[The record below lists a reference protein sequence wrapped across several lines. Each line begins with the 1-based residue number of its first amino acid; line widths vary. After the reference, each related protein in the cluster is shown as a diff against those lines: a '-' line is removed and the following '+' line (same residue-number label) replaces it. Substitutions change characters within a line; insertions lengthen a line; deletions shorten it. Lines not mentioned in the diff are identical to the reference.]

1 VNSKHNLFQCSNGDT
16 IDYDRKLVEIL
27 SKELLKIDECKEKD
41 KNYII
46 GKRRNHKI
54 KHLERELHSKI
65 REEIAE
71 LCKIFNSKGIK
82 HIAFEN
88 LTGFENKCFCKDEN
102 DLNYNRRIKLL
113 KLSSLKDEFEHIA
126 RKYGIAVSLVH
137 SAYTSQTCP
146 KCGCI
151 DSENRK
157 SQEEFECIECG
168 YKQNADINAS
178 VNIKQRVV
186 STVLRN
192 ELLKKSKFGNGTF
205 EPKKLKR
212 EKVKEVLL
220 LHRYNLI
227 KDKETN
233 HF

>member
-1 VNSKHNLFQCSNGDT
+1 MFAVIKADGYGHGSLMCAPT
-16 IDYDRKLVEIL
+16 
-27 SKELLKIDECKEKD
+27 LLACGVSQFGVASIDEGIELRE
-41 KNYII
+41 N
-46 GKRRNHKI
+46 KI
-54 KHLERELHSKI
+54 KEPILVLGASPFWAMEN
-65 REEIAE
+65 A
-71 LCKIFNSKGIK
+71 IK
-82 HIAFEN
+82 YDI
-88 LTGFENKCFCKDEN
+88 
-102 DLNYNRRIKLL
+102 
-113 KLSSLKDEFEHIA
+113 S
-126 RKYGIAVSLVH
+126 VSLVH

-178 VNIKQRVV
+178 ENILKRVV

-192 ELLKKSKFGNGTF
+192 ELLKNSKLGNGTF

-220 LHRYNLI
+220 SFRYDYNNSKNLE
-227 KDKETN
+227 KST
-233 HF
+233 